1 MSLISVS
8 TKPPEVPVDDAEL
21 DLESSDDPAA
31 EADAEAD
38 DELSDE
44 LFDELSD
51 ELFDELFDE
60 SSCCVF
66 EVWSPLRS
74 VSSEES
80 FCFVSGWAMTV
91 ANTCGLLL
99 TNERN
104 SLSEALD

>member
-44 LFDELSD
+44 LFDELS
-51 ELFDELFDE
+51 DE